1 MSTFT
6 QVTHQ
11 DVAILATLPK
21 ASILV
26 WLKIRIYAGKGKA
39 YPTRSKMAEELD
51 MSLPSI
57 NRAFRD
63 LEKRCLIK
71 KTSSHEVI
79 KNNAYTVIKNDPLTI
94 KNDQYDSSEMING
107 TDQKRSV
114 DMIKNDQQNRT
125 SNITNNITSNRGTN
139 PDTKRQVND
148 VLSFCERAALAAS
161 PQSIDSTDEQD
172 KWIGALWAKHSLE
185 QGWRSNDIRKDM
197 DMLKKGLSV
206 IQVAKAVRKIDSYI
220 VSNSCSG
227 IYRGLSW
234 ARKMR
239 DQWFANEKPEVSDY
253 DRKKMS
259 ASDIMIGL
267 ADKPAKHDQAGK
279 EEPIKK
285 EGPRGTTR
293 AHKVWSDFVAGH
305 DTYEQQAE
313 AVLKWRRNGGGDN
326 ELIEQAAQH
335 QELAGFYALLTMPIV
350 DFGGAQ

>member
-1 MSTFT
+1 MSSFT

-71 KTSSHEVI
+71 KASTHEVI
-79 KNNAYTVIKNDPLTI
+79 KNNAYTVIKNDLLTI
-94 KNDQYDSSEMING
+94 KNDQSDSSEMISG

-125 SNITNNITSNRGTN
+125 SNITNNITSNRGTDL
-139 PDTKRQVND
+139 DTKNQEKD
-148 VLSFCERAALAAS
+148 SLSISERAALAAS

-185 QGWRSNDIRKDM
+185 QGWRSNDIRKDI
-197 DMLKKGLSV
+197 DILKKGLSV
-206 IQVAKAVRKIDSYI
+206 IQVAKAVRKIDAFI
-220 VSNSCSG
+220 VTNQCSG

-239 DQWFANEKPEVSDY
+239 DQWFAKEKPQVTDY
-253 DRKKMS
+253 DKKKMR
-259 ASDIMIGL
+259 ASDIMIGSTDE
-267 ADKPAKHDQAGK
+267 ATQHGK
-279 EEPIKK
+279 EEQEKPIKK

-313 AVLKWRRNGGGDN
+313 AVLAWRRNGGGSN

-335 QELAGFYALLTMPIV
+335 EDLAGFHALLTMSIV
-350 DFGGAQ
+350 GFGGAQ